1 MNGLNMNACGR
12 ALMLFASAMCL
23 SSGLMSAIQ
32 TKAPAARADGVADF
46 YQWMESEQGQKASL
60 VQLRQQC
67 EKVLD
72 AAENLSCSVS
82 VLARIFEVK
91 AANQLPEYYLA
102 IKRKHA
108 LAIERDP
115 ELKALFSMF
124 GNESLST
131 LRALD
136 DFSVKRTRQRE
147 VLAIHPYSSEFLI
160 AEEVLP
166 FIDVSAANGH
176 SSRFILDTGAPQTR
190 VNNETAKLMGVKL
203 LTDSHYA
210 YSTFYG
216 ERDLSARLGIL
227 ESIKVGASEF
237 RNVLVFVSD
246 RDNLLGLD
254 LISKLGRLKITR
266 KTLELNAAP
275 SGRCDSP
282 IIYTRMDINQRLAIT
297 ARLDNRVTLAI
308 VDTGNIDYLT
318 SASPGSPM
326 NVVASL
332 TPGSSPISAASQE
345 RYQTFKGV
353 LTLPGNTM
361 AIHYKYYPG
370 FTIPPSLVLG
380 RYVPSI
386 LLGWRAFKDFELNLD
401 IESGRS
407 CFNKI

>member
-1 MNGLNMNACGR
+1 
-12 ALMLFASAMCL
+12 
-23 SSGLMSAIQ
+23 
-32 TKAPAARADGVADF
+32 
-46 YQWMESEQGQKASL
+46 
-60 VQLRQQC
+60 
-67 EKVLD
+67 
-72 AAENLSCSVS
+72 
-82 VLARIFEVK
+82 
-91 AANQLPEYYLA
+91 
-102 IKRKHA
+102 
-108 LAIERDP
+108 
-115 ELKALFSMF
+115 
-124 GNESLST
+124 
-131 LRALD
+131 
-136 DFSVKRTRQRE
+136 
-147 VLAIHPYSSEFLI
+147 
-160 AEEVLP
+160 
-166 FIDVSAANGH
+166 
-176 SSRFILDTGAPQTR
+176 
-190 VNNETAKLMGVKL
+190 
-203 LTDSHYA
+203 
-210 YSTFYG
+210 
-216 ERDLSARLGIL
+216 
-227 ESIKVGASEF
+227 
-237 RNVLVFVSD
+237 
-246 RDNLLGLD
+246 LLGLD

-275 SGRCDSP
+275 SERCDSP

-361 AIHYKYYPG
+361 AIHYKYYPD